1 MFCVIE
7 NRVYALAKNTSNKY
21 PLVSISISSSGVV
34 TIKDEGEGITTL
46 PGTYKKLT
54 LEEVIATFGITSEA
68 GGGYKPF
75 VDLGGYEPV
84 TIYLDET
91 NKAVTITAANPSAG
105 VFSGTSSNT
114 NVATVTN
121 SDGVFTIVPVAEGSC
136 AVTVKFDPTDTDF
149 ADTYC
154 AIPVTVA
161 KRQVVL
167 EQQRD
172 IHMVKSTSSP
182 NVSSTATAVIKA
194 NVATP
199 TVVAVSSDEDNV
211 SVSVTDQTITITAAD
226 DKTGE
231 ATIKVYGTKT
241 NADDSA
247 DMEFTVHVYAAASA
261 AVSAAPS
268 AFNIDKDDEVELT
281 WTLPAGESI
290 VEATSSDET
299 HIEIVGITAKNKVK
313 VKGVAPTNG
322 DQATITAYCQQRG
335 KGQVAS
341 TVVGTVKVS

>member
-182 NVSSTATAVIKA
+182 VVSSTATAVIKA

-268 AFNIDKDDEVELT
+268 DFNIDKDDEAELT

-299 HIEIVGITAKNKVK
+299 HIQILGITAKNKVK
-313 VKGVAPTNG
+313 VKAVAPSNG

-335 KGQVAS
+335 KGQLAS
-341 TVVGTVKVS
+341 TVVGTVVVA

>member
-21 PLVSISISSSGVV
+21 PLVSISISKSGVV

-91 NKAVTITAANPSAG
+91 NKAVRITAANPSAG

-121 SDGVFTIVPVAEGSC
+121 SNGVFTIVPVAEGSC
-136 AVTVKFDPTDTDF
+136 AVPVKFAPTDTDF

-182 NVSSTATAVIKA
+182 KASSTATAVIKA

-211 SVSVTDQTITITAAD
+211 SVSVTDQTITVTAAD

-247 DMEFTVHVYAAASA
+247 DMEFKVHVYANASA
-261 AVSAAPS
+261 AATAPD
-268 AFNIDKDDEVELT
+268 AFNIDKDDEAELT
-281 WTLPAGESI
+281 WTLTAGESI

-299 HIEIVGITAKNKVK
+299 HIQILGITAKNKVK
-313 VKGVAPTNG
+313 VKAVAPSNG

-335 KGQVAS
+335 KGQIAS
-341 TVVGTVKVS
+341 TVVGTVVVA

>member
-7 NRVYALAKNTSNKY
+7 NRVYALAKNTSGKY
-21 PLVSISISSSGVV
+21 PLVSVSISSIGVV

-46 PGTYKKLT
+46 PTTYKKLS
-54 LEEVIATFGITSEA
+54 LEEVIATFNITSEI

-75 VDLGGYEPV
+75 VDLDGYGPV
-84 TIYLDET
+84 TLYLDEA
-91 NKAVTITAANPSAG
+91 NKVVTIIAANPSEG
-105 VFSGTSSNT
+105 VFTGTSSNT

-136 AVTVKFDPTDTDF
+136 EVVVKFDPTDTDF

-154 AIPVTVA
+154 TIPVTVT

-172 IHMVKSTSSP
+172 IQMVKSTSAP
-182 NVSSTATAVIKA
+182 DTSSTATAVIKA

-199 TVVAVSSDEDNV
+199 TVVAVSSDEDNIAV
-211 SVSVTDQTITITAAD
+211 SVSDQTITITAAD

-241 NADDSA
+241 NAEDSA
-247 DMEFTVHVYAAASA
+247 DMEFKVRAYAAASA
-261 AVSAAPS
+261 AVTTAPDN
-268 AFNIDKDDEVELT
+268 FNIDEGDEAELT

-299 HIEIVGITAKNKVK
+299 HIQILGITAKNKVK
-313 VKGVAPTNG
+313 IKAVAPTNG

-335 KGQVAS
+335 KGQITS
-341 TVVGTVKVS
+341 TVVGTVVVA

>member
-54 LEEVIATFGITSEA
+54 LEEVIATFCITSEA

-121 SDGVFTIVPVAEGSC
+121 SDGVFTIVPVNHNSL
-136 AVTVKFDPTDTDF
+136 
-149 ADTYC
+149 
-154 AIPVTVA
+154 
-161 KRQVVL
+161 L
-167 EQQRD
+167 EVD
-172 IHMVKSTSSP
+172 
-182 NVSSTATAVIKA
+182 AWC
-194 NVATP
+194 
-199 TVVAVSSDEDNV
+199 
-211 SVSVTDQTITITAAD
+211 
-226 DKTGE
+226 
-231 ATIKVYGTKT
+231 
-241 NADDSA
+241 
-247 DMEFTVHVYAAASA
+247 
-261 AVSAAPS
+261 
-268 AFNIDKDDEVELT
+268 L
-281 WTLPAGESI
+281 
-290 VEATSSDET
+290 
-299 HIEIVGITAKNKVK
+299 
-313 VKGVAPTNG
+313 
-322 DQATITAYCQQRG
+322 
-335 KGQVAS
+335 
-341 TVVGTVKVS
+341 

>member
-75 VDLGGYEPV
+75 VDLDGYDPV
-84 TIYLDET
+84 TIYLDES
-91 NKAVTITAANPSAG
+91 NKVVTITAKNPSAG
-105 VFSGTSSNT
+105 VFTGTSSNT
-114 NVATVTN
+114 DVATVTN
-121 SDGVFTIVPVAEGSC
+121 SNGAFTIVPVAEGVC
-136 AVTVKFDPTDTDF
+136 DITVKFDPTDTDF

-154 AIPVTVA
+154 KIPVTVA
-161 KRQVVL
+161 KRKVVL

-172 IHMVKSTSSP
+172 IQMVKSTSAP
-182 NVSSTATAVIKA
+182 KVSSTATAVIKA

-211 SVSVTDQTITITAAD
+211 SVSVIDQTITITAAD

-231 ATIKVYGTKT
+231 ATIKVYGTKA
-241 NADDSA
+241 NADDSD

-268 AFNIDKDDEVELT
+268 AFNIDKDDEAELT

-299 HIEIVGITAKNKVK
+299 HIQILGITAKNKVK
-313 VKGVAPTNG
+313 VKAVAPSNG

-335 KGQVAS
+335 KGQIAS
-341 TVVGTVKVS
+341 TVVGTVVVA

>member
-167 EQQRD
+167 EQQRE
-172 IHMVKSTSSP
+172 IHMVKSTSNP
-182 NVSSTATAVIKA
+182 KVSSTATAVIKA

-199 TVVAVSSDEDNV
+199 TVVAVSSDEDNIAV
-211 SVSVTDQTITITAAD
+211 AVENQTITITAAD

-241 NADDSA
+241 NADDSV
-247 DMEFTVHVYAAASA
+247 DMEFKVRAYASASA
-261 AVSAAPS
+261 AVTAAPDN
-268 AFNIDKDDEVELT
+268 FDINQGEEVELT
-281 WTLPAGESI
+281 WTLPTGESI
-290 VEATSSDET
+290 VEATSSDDT

-313 VKGVAPTNG
+313 VKGVAPTND

>member
-75 VDLGGYEPV
+75 VDLDGYDPV
-84 TIYLDET
+84 TIYLDES
-91 NKAVTITAANPSAG
+91 NKVVTITAKNPSAG
-105 VFSGTSSNT
+105 VFTGTSSNT

-121 SDGVFTIVPVAEGSC
+121 SNGAFTIVPVAEGVC
-136 AVTVKFDPTDTDF
+136 DITVKFDPTDTDF

-154 AIPVTVA
+154 KIPVTVA
-161 KRQVVL
+161 KRKVVL

-182 NVSSTATAVIKA
+182 KVSSTATAVIKA

-211 SVSVTDQTITITAAD
+211 SVSVTDQTITITAAK

-268 AFNIDKDDEVELT
+268 AFNIDKDDEAELT

-299 HIEIVGITAKNKVK
+299 HIQILGITAKNKVK
-313 VKGVAPTNG
+313 VKAVAPSNG

-335 KGQVAS
+335 KGQLAS
-341 TVVGTVKVS
+341 TVVGTVVVA

>member
-114 NVATVTN
+114 NVANVTN

-182 NVSSTATAVIKA
+182 SSSSTATAVIKA

-268 AFNIDKDDEVELT
+268 AFNIDKDDEAELT

-290 VEATSSDET
+290 VEATSSDDT
-299 HIEIVGITAKNKVK
+299 HIQIVGITAKNKVK
-313 VKGVAPTNG
+313 VKAVGGNG

-335 KGQVAS
+335 KGQIAD
-341 TVVGTVKVS
+341 TVVGTVVVA

>member
-182 NVSSTATAVIKA
+182 DVSSTATAVIKA

-199 TVVAVSSDEDNV
+199 TIYAVSSDEDNIAV
-211 SVSVTDQTITITAAD
+211 AVDGQTITFTAAD

-231 ATIKVYGTKT
+231 AIIKVYGTKT

-247 DMEFTVHVYAAASA
+247 DMEFKVKAYASA
-261 AVSAAPS
+261 SASVTAAPND
-268 AFNIDKDDEVELT
+268 FNIDQGEEVELT
-281 WTLPAGESI
+281 WTLPTGGSI
-290 VEATSSDET
+290 VEATSSDDT
-299 HIEIVGITAKNKVK
+299 HIEIVGITASNKVK

-322 DQATITAYCQQRG
+322 DQATITAYYQQRG
-335 KGQVAS
+335 KGQAS
-341 TVVGTVKVS
+341 DTVVGTVVVA

>member
-335 KGQVAS
+335 KGQVAD
-341 TVVGTVKVS
+341 TVVGTVVVA

>member
-7 NRVYALAKNTSNKY
+7 NRVYALTKNTSNKY

-182 NVSSTATAVIKA
+182 DVSSTATAVIKA

-268 AFNIDKDDEVELT
+268 AFNIDKDDEAELT

-299 HIEIVGITAKNKVK
+299 HIQILGITAKNKVK
-313 VKGVAPTNG
+313 VKAVAPSNG

-335 KGQVAS
+335 KGQLAS
-341 TVVGTVKVS
+341 TVVGTVVVA

>member
-34 TIKDEGEGITTL
+34 TVKDEGEGITTL

-54 LEEVIATFGITSEA
+54 LEEVIATFCITSEA

-75 VDLGGYEPV
+75 VDLDGYDPV
-84 TIYLDET
+84 TIYLDES
-91 NKAVTITAANPSAG
+91 NKVVTITAANPSAG
-105 VFSGTSSNT
+105 VFTGTSSNT

-121 SDGVFTIVPVAEGSC
+121 LNGAFTIVPVAEGVC
-136 AVTVKFDPTDTDF
+136 DITVKFAPTDTDF

-154 AIPVTVA
+154 VIPVTVE

-167 EQQRD
+167 EPQRN
-172 IHMVKSTSSP
+172 IQIVKSTTVS
-182 NVSSTATAVIKA
+182 SSTATAVIKA
-194 NVATP
+194 NVASP
-199 TVVAVSSDEDNV
+199 TIVANSSDEDNV
-211 SVSVTDQTITITAAD
+211 SVSVTNQTITITAAKN
-226 DKTGE
+226 KTGE

-247 DMEFTVHVYAAASA
+247 DMEFTVHVYAATSA
-261 AVSAAPS
+261 AVSAAPADFDVDS
-268 AFNIDKDDEVELT
+268 GEEVELE
-281 WTLPAGESI
+281 WTLPSGGKI
-290 VEATSSDET
+290 VEAVSSDDT
-299 HIEIVGITAKNKVK
+299 HIEVLAITADNKVK
-313 VKGVAPTNG
+313 VKGVATTNN
-322 DQATITAYCQQRG
+322 DQAVITAYYQQRS

-341 TVVGTVKVS
+341 TVTGTVKVS

>member
-182 NVSSTATAVIKA
+182 DVSSTATAVIKA

-268 AFNIDKDDEVELT
+268 AFNIDKDDEAELT

-299 HIEIVGITAKNKVK
+299 HIQILGITAKNKVK
-313 VKGVAPTNG
+313 VKAVAPSNG

-335 KGQVAS
+335 KGQLAS
-341 TVVGTVKVS
+341 TVVGTVVVA

>member
-21 PLVSISISSSGVV
+21 PLVSISINSSGVV

-54 LEEVIATFGITSEA
+54 LEEVIATFGITSET

-91 NKAVTITAANPSAG
+91 NKVVTITAANPSAG
-105 VFSGTSSNT
+105 VFTGTSSNT

-121 SDGVFTIVPVAEGSC
+121 SNGAFTIVPVAEGVC
-136 AVTVKFDPTDTDF
+136 DITVKFKPTDTDF

-154 AIPVTVA
+154 KIPVTVA
-161 KRQVVL
+161 KRKVVL

-182 NVSSTATAVIKA
+182 DVSSTATAVIKA

-211 SVSVTDQTITITAAD
+211 SVSVTDQTITITAAK

-231 ATIKVYGTKT
+231 ATIKVYGTKA
-241 NADDSA
+241 NADDSD
-247 DMEFTVHVYAAASA
+247 DMEFKVHVYANASA

-268 AFNIDKDDEVELT
+268 AFNIDKDDEAELT

-299 HIEIVGITAKNKVK
+299 HIQILGITAKNKVK
-313 VKGVAPTNG
+313 VKAVAPSNG
-322 DQATITAYCQQRG
+322 DKATITAYCQQRG
-335 KGQVAS
+335 KGQIAS
-341 TVVGTVKVS
+341 TVVGTVVVA

>member
-182 NVSSTATAVIKA
+182 DVSSTATAVIKA

-268 AFNIDKDDEVELT
+268 AFNIDKDDEAELT

-299 HIEIVGITAKNKVK
+299 HIQILGITAKNKVK
-313 VKGVAPTNG
+313 VKAVAPVNG

-335 KGQVAS
+335 KGQIAD
-341 TVVGTVKVS
+341 TVVGTVVVA

>member
-268 AFNIDKDDEVELT
+268 AFNIDKDDEAELT
-281 WTLPAGESI
+281 WTLPTGGTI
-290 VEATSSDET
+290 VEATSSDDT
-299 HIEIVGITAKNKVK
+299 HIQIVGITAKNKVK
-313 VKGVAPTNG
+313 VKAVGGNG
-322 DQATITAYCQQRG
+322 DQATITAYYQQRG
-335 KGQVAS
+335 KGQVAD
-341 TVVGTVKVS
+341 TVVGTVVVA